1 MQKIKLKIMKDNE
14 LRLRYLGLVEGES
27 LQDKIKESLKK
38 NDELIKSVKKS
49 NFDLNSKKF

>member
-1 MQKIKLKIMKDNE
+1 MKDNE